1 MGNYRIIGIDPGVN
15 GGIASIDTYKWIKAY
30 PDSIRLYSMPSG
42 SREERAVR
50 IAELI
55 KALEPTKTIIEKVQG
70 FHGGRSTPV
79 TSFIMGESFGHLTG
93 VASAVGSELVYMTPQ
108 SWMKHL
114 GLKKD
119 KTKTQTEWKRSLRDY
134 ARLLFPN
141 VEGITLKTC
150 DALLILKA
158 GLDKHYEIKS

>member
-1 MGNYRIIGIDPGVN
+1 MLR
-15 GGIASIDTYKWIKAY
+15 
-30 PDSIRLYSMPSG
+30 
-42 SREERAVR
+42 
-50 IAELI
+50 
-55 KALEPTKTIIEKVQG
+55 
-70 FHGGRSTPV
+70 
-79 TSFIMGESFGHLTG
+79 
-93 VASAVGSELVYMTPQ
+93 
-108 SWMKHL
+108 
-114 GLKKD
+114 KKD